1 MHDSTR
7 VDEARKCSPL
17 VAIKMKART
26 ILIVNSSGGGEEVPA
41 MPCDPM
47 VDVSSER
54 EGAEEVGPRHVLVT
68 TDGMKRKEKKTYEC
82 SASGM
87 FCNHTALKYRVRST
101 TQCVSAFGVK
111 IGAYSI

>member
-1 MHDSTR
+1 M
-7 VDEARKCSPL
+7 
-17 VAIKMKART
+17 
-26 ILIVNSSGGGEEVPA
+26 PA